1 MQKKTTRDRPR
12 IAGEADNVPYHVVFA
27 VMQYQQ
33 MERILGE
40 PAQINSSLVVLVGN
54 NPAAGE
60 MERAIQTR
68 TQMPKTVLF
77 GFQRTGGRRE
87 DGKAVCVRF
96 GKGSMSLGGVEGEAP
111 GDALRSAVPDWEAL
125 RVHCGETGV

>member
-1 MQKKTTRDRPR
+1 M
-12 IAGEADNVPYHVVFA
+12 GEADNAPYHVVFA

-33 MERILGE
+33 TERILGE

-77 GFQRTGGRRE
+77 GFQGTGGRRE
-87 DGKAVCVRF
+87 VWKGRLRGTPCAQPCRTGKR
-96 GKGSMSLGGVEGEAP
+96 
-111 GDALRSAVPDWEAL
+111 
-125 RVHCGETGV
+125 CGCTAERRACEQYSPII